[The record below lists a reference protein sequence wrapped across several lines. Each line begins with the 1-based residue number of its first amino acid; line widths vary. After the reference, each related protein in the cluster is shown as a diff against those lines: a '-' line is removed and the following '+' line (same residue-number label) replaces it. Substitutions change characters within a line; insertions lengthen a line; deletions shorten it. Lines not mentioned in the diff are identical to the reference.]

1 MSTLDVTLSIEIAQ
15 RISTNSPNCFDNAY
29 QAALVTVDSM
39 YVQGFLVAAVEPY
52 VPIEYAWIEIEE
64 RIIDPTLLYLHKN
77 QQELY
82 YFPAQSLSVQQLTQA
97 IEEAQEDYPE
107 DDPLPIYGMPPYDY
121 YGEVMLGGTEYSA
134 AYSAAIAKCQ
144 ELNSK

>member
-15 RISTNSPNCFDNAY
+15 RINISSPNCFDNAY
-29 QAALVTVDSM
+29 QAALLTVDSM
-39 YVQGFLVAAVEPY
+39 YVQGFLVSAVEPN

-107 DDPLPIYGMPPYDY
+107 DDPLPIYGTPPYDY
-121 YGEVMLGGTEYSA
+121 YGEVMLGGAEYSA